1 MCVPPSCLESLPCR
15 WPRGLSD
22 DRYARLQERGRRQA
36 EQFEALMS
44 QALVIIR
51 KQRQHLP
58 SSLPSMPWSAKEIR
72 RQERRREIAEARRM
86 AESMQAEPRE
96 AEMRAEEEAYEARM
110 QPLRARLNEWSSERF
125 REQLD
130 D

>member
-1 MCVPPSCLESLPCR
+1 
-15 WPRGLSD
+15 
-22 DRYARLQERGRRQA
+22 
-36 EQFEALMS
+36 MS

-72 RQERRREIAEARRM
+72 RQERRREMAEACRM